1 MVRYQPP
8 KDWQQWVEWL
18 AAGLHG
24 RSRWRLSLILLG
36 MVFARG
42 RRTVTT
48 WLRAVG
54 RKSKELALRLF
65 TLLLVRLVDGP
76 RVLLA
81 VDDSPTKRYGPKV
94 QGAGIHHNPTPGPAD
109 QKFLYGHIWVTI
121 SLVLRHPLWQ
131 TIGLPLLGL
140 LYVRAKDIAKIP
152 KQHGWKFRTKL
163 ELARGAVLRFAE
175 LVKTAGK
182 TLWTVADGAYAKRPF
197 LWPLRM
203 TGITLVSRL
212 RKDAA
217 LRSVPVPSQ
226 TKQRGRPRKYG
237 KERIHLARRAAH
249 PLGWQQV
256 PCFVYGQLV
265 TKTIKTFLA
274 TYRPAGGRAPTRSV
288 GRRVVIVKEDHGCEF
303 FFCTDPDATPREII
317 EAFGDRAAIEQNFH
331 DLKEVWGAGLQQ
343 VRNIWTNVAVFN
355 LNLWVHTLVECWAW
369 NKPAEEIR
377 DRDDSPW
384 DDPDR
389 RPSHADR
396 RKALRRQTLQNEYS
410 SLPLPVPNP
419 LRNNSLFG
427 NSRKCLTAKRL
438 RGSSPIR
445 SPDSRTQPA
454 TKLAA
459 AS

>member
-8 KDWQQWVEWL
+8 QDWQQWVQWL

-36 MVFARG
+36 IVFARG

-54 RKSKELALRLF
+54 ISDDFADYYYFLQPLGRKSKALAERLF
-65 TLLLVRLVDGP
+65 MLLLVHLPTGSRL
-76 RVLLA
+76 LLA
-81 VDDSPTKRYGPKV
+81 VDDTPTKRYGPCV

-140 LYVRAKDIAKIP
+140 LYVRTKDIAKIP
-152 KQHGWKFRTKL
+152 PKHGWHFRTKL
-163 ELARGAVLRFAE
+163 QLAVEGLRPLLQLAIA
-175 LVKTAGK
+175 AGK
-182 TLWTVADGAYAKRPF
+182 TVWIVADGAYAKRPF
-197 LWPLRM
+197 LRPLRRM
-203 TGITLVSRL
+203 GVTVVSRL

-217 LRSVPVPSQ
+217 LWTLPAQP
-226 TKQRGRPRKYG
+226 KQRRRGRPRSYG
-237 KERIHLARRAAH
+237 AQRIHLKRRAAH

-256 PCFVYGQLV
+256 ECLVYGQLV

-274 TYRPAGGRAPTRSV
+274 TYRPAEGV
-288 GRRVVIVKEDHGCEF
+288 IRVVIVKEEKGCEY
-303 FFCTDPDATPREII
+303 FFCTDQGATPRASL
-317 EAFGDRAAIEQNFH
+317 EAFADRAAIEQDFH
-331 DLKEVWGAGLQQ
+331 DVKEVWGAGQQQ

-369 NKPAEEIR
+369 HKPADDLC
-377 DRDDSPW
+377 DRSDSPW
-384 DDPDR
+384 DDPQR

-396 RKALRRQTLQNEYS
+396 RKALRRQTLHNEYLSLSALHRAS
-410 SLPLPVPNP
+410 S
-419 LRNNSLFG
+419 
-427 NSRKCLTAKRL
+427 K
-438 RGSSPIR
+438 IR
-445 SPDSRTQPA
+445 SLYESLL
-454 TKLAA
+454 KLAA
-459 AS
+459 

>member
-8 KDWQQWVEWL
+8 KDWQQWVAWL
-18 AAGLHG
+18 AAGWHG
-24 RSRWRLSLILLG
+24 RRRWRLSLILLG

-54 RKSKELALRLF
+54 IKHDFANYDYFLQPLGRKSIKAALRLL
-65 TLLLVRLVDGP
+65 TLLLVRLIEGQ

-109 QKFLYGHIWVTI
+109 QKFLSGHIWVTL
-121 SLVLRHPLWQ
+121 SLLLRHPLWQ
-131 TIGLPLLGL
+131 TIGLPLLGF
-140 LYVRAKDIAKIP
+140 LYVRARDITKIP

-182 TLWTVADGAYAKRPF
+182 TLWTVADGAYARRPF
-197 LWPLRM
+197 LGPLRIR
-203 TGITLVSRL
+203 GITVVSRL

-237 KERIHLARRAAH
+237 KERIDLRRCAAH
-249 PLGWQQV
+249 PRGWQQV
-256 PCFVYGQLV
+256 ACFVYGQLA

-274 TYRPAGGRAPTRSV
+274 SYRRAGGLI
-288 GRRVVIVKEDHGCEF
+288 RVVIVKEDHGCEF
-303 FFCTDPDATPREII
+303 SFCTDPEATPREII
-317 EAFGDRAAIEQNFH
+317 EAFSDRAAIEQNFH
-331 DLKEVWGAGLQQ
+331 DIKEVWHAGLQQ
-343 VRNIWTNVAVFN
+343 VRKIWTNVAVFN
-355 LNLWVHTLVECWAW
+355 LRVHTLVECWAW
-369 NKPAEEIR
+369 NNRAEEIR

-396 RKALRRQTLQNEYS
+396 RKGLRRQTLQNEYS
-410 SLPLPVPNP
+410 SLHANHRRFSKIRL
-419 LRNNSLFG
+419 LLE
-427 NSRKCLTAKRL
+427 CLL
-438 RGSSPIR
+438 
-445 SPDSRTQPA
+445 Q
-454 TKLAA
+454 LAA
-459 AS
+459 